1 MDNYAW
7 LVPRDQAGLLGRGR
21 EIIDTLWKASVRLRL
36 ISADPG
42 TGERRFDESI
52 DDRIQKARAD
62 GNGSSAPGYEL
73 YSEDL
78 VLNDSPERVLIP
90 YLVNDLCCPR
100 CKNNVTRIAY
110 DYAWSYSATNG
121 RNLASRVIHCF
132 QCKLDFVS
140 TDVQSRTTPLAWA
153 GFYIGIYD
161 RYSPEPLD
169 PGFISLAESILGSCD
184 SYYGAW
190 T

>member
-7 LVPRDQAGLLGRGR
+7 LVPRDQASL
-21 EIIDTLWKASVRLRL
+21 
-36 ISADPG
+36 
-42 TGERRFDESI
+42 
-52 DDRIQKARAD
+52 
-62 GNGSSAPGYEL
+62 
-73 YSEDL
+73 L